1 MNAYSDKK
9 IYMKFTV
16 ASCILL
22 CFLLLSCQPKPHDHI
37 LRVSVTNWIGYMPLF
52 YAKEKGYLESIN
64 VKLINA
70 VSLSE
75 NMYLYKAGNSDAF
88 GGTQYEHSILK
99 QQFPSLVPI
108 MLFDRS
114 NGGDMI
120 MSNQTISTLQNS
132 DGQIDTYLEMDSI
145 NLIVLND
152 FIQKFNI
159 DETRINYIDKD
170 QSEISSLQ
178 YINPTQASLI
188 VTYIPNDIKL
198 RNSGFQE
205 LISTK
210 NGLDLLVLGAVF
222 ARQEELMEHK
232 QQFTKLKAIVDEA
245 ILSLEADPK
254 EFYETIKPYF
264 SELSYE
270 DFDKQINDIVW
281 VNKDL
286 DPTLKMRLQE
296 ASFSIKDL
304 L

>member
-1 MNAYSDKK
+1 
-9 IYMKFTV
+9 
-16 ASCILL
+16 
-22 CFLLLSCQPKPHDHI
+22 
-37 LRVSVTNWIGYMPLF
+37 MPLF
-52 YAKEKGYLESIN
+52 YAKEKGLLEDIN

-99 QQFPSLVPI
+99 AHIPTLVPI

-114 NGGDMI
+114 NGGDMV
-120 MSNQTISTLQNS
+120 MSNQTISALQNS

-145 NLIVLND
+145 NLIILND

-178 YINPTQASLI
+178 NTNPNQAVLI
-188 VTYIPNDIKL
+188 VTYIPNDIEL
-198 RNSGFQE
+198 RSSGFQE

-210 NGLDLLVLGAVF
+210 SGLDLLVLGAVF
-222 ARQEELMEHK
+222 ARQEELIEHK
-232 QQFTKLKAIVDEA
+232 QQFIELKAIVDEA
-245 ILSLEADPK
+245 ILSLEANPK
-254 EFYETIKPYF
+254 EFHETIKPYF
-264 SELSYE
+264 TELSYE
-270 DFDKQINDIVW
+270 DFQKQINDIVW
-281 VNKDL
+281 VNKDI
-286 DPTLKMRLQE
+286 DPKLRLRLQE
-296 ASFSIKDL
+296 ASFSVKDL